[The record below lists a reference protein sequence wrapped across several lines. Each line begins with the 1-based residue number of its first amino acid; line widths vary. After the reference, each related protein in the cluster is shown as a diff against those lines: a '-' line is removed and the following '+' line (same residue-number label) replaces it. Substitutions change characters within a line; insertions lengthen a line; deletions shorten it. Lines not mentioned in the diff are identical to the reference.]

1 MLLLSFALVLWCHD
15 GPGVRLEASARARSG
30 SPRSTPLYERHAWLA
45 VLAVGALV
53 AGAGLAVVVRLP
65 RHSEM
70 GDQLPWL

>member
-1 MLLLSFALVLWCHD
+1 VLLLSFALVLWRHD
-15 GPGVRLEASARARSG
+15 GPGWKASVRARSG

-45 VLAVGALV
+45 VLVVGALV
-53 AGAGLAVVVRLP
+53 AGAGLAAVVRLP